1 MLPWLVFKRNKG
13 DCLYWSSSHEL
24 LMLKA
29 ANKGMLVSA
38 ACQAEADGV
47 GNCGSET

>member
-1 MLPWLVFKRNKG
+1 
-13 DCLYWSSSHEL
+13 
-24 LMLKA
+24 MLKA